1 MQIDHGGITC
11 VATTIDGKQSKKRY
25 LSHAHVSGNL
35 ITIKDGA
42 SESLV
47 IIGGRNARIP
57 GAENIIAIDGVE
69 FCDEGMSLSLYE

>member
-35 ITIKDGA
+35 ITINDGA
-42 SESLV
+42 SDALV
-47 IIGGRNARIP
+47 IIGGRNARVP
-57 GAENIIAIDGVE
+57 GEANIIAKDEVE
-69 FCDEGMSLSLYE
+69 FCDEGISFS